1 MAQNVFKGF
10 NGLKPEQT
18 PRVMPYRV
26 DLTNAVAVTADWQ
39 NLYGVPE
46 VGNIIVGFGPYG
58 SSVDIDLFAE
68 MQANG
73 MRFVQSVYV
82 DNSYNP
88 GILLIYNPTTRQQI
102 TVTSFSQGW
111 FPLVAV
117 ADYKF
122 HIVFV
127 DRTGQFQ
134 SRGYVDLLF
143 LDTPMPVGQ
152 WNTRNEKTGRWE
164 DFSGTIAVGGTF
176 QLIGATNA
184 FARGVF
190 IQNPVAATEPL
201 YVNPVAAS
209 TGTATIGQSLALAP
223 GQFYQDKA
231 EPYIWRAWRVM
242 AATAGH
248 AFACWEIVV

>member
-10 NGLKPEQT
+10 NGLKPEGS
-18 PRVMPYRV
+18 PHVIPYRV
-26 DLTNAVAVTADWQ
+26 DLTNAVGVTAEWQ

-46 VGNIIVGFGPYG
+46 VGNIIATFGPYG

-68 MQANG
+68 MQAAG
-73 MRFVQSVYV
+73 LRFIQSVYV

-88 GILLIYNPTTRQQI
+88 GILLLYNPTTRQQI
-102 TVTSFSQGW
+102 TVTAFSQGF
-111 FPLVAV
+111 FPLIAV

-127 DRTGQFQ
+127 DRTGQFA

-143 LDTPMPVGQ
+143 LDSPMPVGA

-164 DFSGTIAVGGTF
+164 DFSGTIAVGGSF
-176 QLIGATNA
+176 QVIGATNA
-184 FARGVF
+184 FCRGVF
-190 IQNPVAATEPL
+190 IQNPLNATEPL
-201 YVNPVAAS
+201 YCNPVAAT
-209 TGTATIGQSLALAP
+209 TGGATAAQSLALAP
-223 GQFYQDKA
+223 GQSYQDKA
-231 EPYIWRAWRVM
+231 EPYIWRAWRLM

-248 AFACWEIVV
+248 PFTYWEIVV